1 MSDIEKPASNASRQQ
16 SLPAHIEETVHAIA
30 SLHAAHEQDAS
41 PLQRIVERATRRAG
55 RPAFVAL
62 LTVVVVAWVALNL
75 GLVGLGRAPI
85 DEPPFFWLQG
95 AVALTALYMTIL
107 ILTTQRRED
116 ELAGLREQLTLEL
129 AILGEQKAAKIIA
142 LLEEMRR
149 DDPHISDRRDA
160 HADAL
165 STPADPNAVLE
176 ALKETQGSLLDA
188 GSGDGDPSDRP
199 AKSSSSD
206 LGREKER

>member
-1 MSDIEKPASNASRQQ
+1 MSDIEKSAPNESDQQ
-16 SLPAHIEETVHAIA
+16 NLPAHIEEAVQAIA

-41 PLQRIVERATRRAG
+41 PLQRIVERATSRAG

-62 LTVVVVAWVALNL
+62 LTGVVVAWVALNF
-75 GLVGLGRAPI
+75 GLIRLGRSPI

-95 AVALTALYMTIL
+95 AITLTALYMTIL

-116 ELAGLREQLTLEL
+116 ELTGLREQLTLEL

-149 DDPHISDRRDA
+149 DDPHMSDRRDP

-176 ALKETQGSLLDA
+176 ALKETQGLTSDA
-188 GSGDGDPSDRP
+188 DGGDHSDSPGRP
-199 AKSSSSD
+199 SSSNIATD
-206 LGREKER
+206 KKP